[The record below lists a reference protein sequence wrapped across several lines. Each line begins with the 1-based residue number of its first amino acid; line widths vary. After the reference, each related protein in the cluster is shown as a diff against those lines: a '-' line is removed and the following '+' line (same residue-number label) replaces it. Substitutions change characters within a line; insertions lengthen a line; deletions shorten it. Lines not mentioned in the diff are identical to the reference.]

1 MCLPVINPYYISQKG
16 HWKRDFAD
24 KDKSAVKTQD
34 VVTQEVRFTPNKSEV
49 TEKLA
54 GNRNADIFATPKTG
68 DGGRGS
74 L

>member
-1 MCLPVINPYYISQKG
+1 MQKG
-16 HWKRDFAD
+16 HWKRDFTY
-24 KDKSAVKTQD
+24 KDKSAAKTQD
-34 VVTQEVRFTPNKSEV
+34 VVTQEVRFTPNKSGV